1 MQTRGYARRRCASD
15 PAYQIESQCVGSKNA
30 ALEIEAAMPMFD
42 QFGSYF
48 IHRCLPLQC
57 FSDGYAVVV
66 ISGLIW
72 VLCVCV
78 NAFGC
83 ICLCLGTPGAIQ
95 LHCEGAQ

>member
-1 MQTRGYARRRCASD
+1 
-15 PAYQIESQCVGSKNA
+15 
-30 ALEIEAAMPMFD
+30 MPMFD

-57 FSDGYAVVV
+57 FSDGYAVLV

-78 NAFGC
+78 WVH
-83 ICLCLGTPGAIQ
+83 LY
-95 LHCEGAQ
+95 LHIYV